1 MLVKH
6 FRSIK
11 HEIRTLGID
20 DGCFIPKT
28 KGTVD
33 IVGVVYR
40 GASCFEGFMHSKIT
54 IDGLD
59 AIEKIVSMVKNSSFY
74 RELRVIFLDGVSF
87 GGFNVVDI
95 NKLYCLVDLP
105 IISVTREKP
114 DLKSIKVALHNLSDF
129 EVRWKSILNSG
140 KLIEVKIREI
150 DNPIYMQIAGILEED
165 AKKIIKKM
173 SIKSN
178 IPEPLRVAHLI
189 ASRLPVQEGNI
200 ISYKK

>member
-11 HEIRTLGID
+11 SEIRTIGID

-40 GASCFEGFMHSKIT
+40 GANWFEGFIHSKVT

-59 AIEKIVSMVKNSSFY
+59 AIEKIISMIKNSPFY
-74 RELRVIFLDGVSF
+74 RELRVIFLDGITF

-95 NKLYCLVDLP
+95 NKLYYLIDLP
-105 IISVTREKP
+105 VISITREEP
-114 DLKSIKVALHNLSDF
+114 DLKSIEAALHNLPDF
-129 EVRWKSILNSG
+129 EVRWQSIMNSG
-140 KLIEVKIREI
+140 KLIEVKIPNNE
-150 DNPIYMQIAGILEED
+150 NSIYIQTAGILEED
-165 AKKIIKKM
+165 AKNIIKKM
-173 SIKSN
+173 STKSN
-178 IPEPLRVAHLI
+178 VPEPLRVAHII
-189 ASRLPVQEGNI
+189 ASGLTLQ
-200 ISYKK
+200 

>member
-11 HEIRTLGID
+11 PEIRTLGID

-40 GASCFEGFMHSKIT
+40 GASWFEGFIHSMVT

-59 AIEKIVSMVKNSSFY
+59 AIEKIVSMVKTSSFY
-74 RELRVIFLDGVSF
+74 NELRVIFLDGISF
-87 GGFNVVDI
+87 GGFNVVDL
-95 NKLYCLVDLP
+95 NKLYCLLDLP
-105 IISVTREKP
+105 VISVTREKP
-114 DLKSIKVALHNLSDF
+114 DLKSIKFALHNLSDF
-129 EVRWKSILNSG
+129 DVRWQSILNCG

-150 DNPIYMQIAGILEED
+150 DNPIYIQIAGILEED
-165 AKKIIKKM
+165 AKKIIRKM
-173 SIKSN
+173 STKSN
-178 IPEPLRVAHLI
+178 IPEPLRIAHLI
-189 ASRLPVQEGNI
+189 ASGLTVQ
-200 ISYKK
+200 

>member
-11 HEIRTLGID
+11 SEIRTIGID

-40 GASCFEGFMHSKIT
+40 GANWFEGFIHSKVT

-59 AIEKIVSMVKNSSFY
+59 AIEKIISMIKNSPFY
-74 RELRVIFLDGVSF
+74 RELRVIFLDGITF

-95 NKLYCLVDLP
+95 NKLYYLIDLP
-105 IISVTREKP
+105 VISITREEP
-114 DLKSIKVALHNLSDF
+114 DLKSIEVALHNLPDF
-129 EVRWKSILNSG
+129 EVRWQSIMNSG
-140 KLIEVKIREI
+140 KLIEVKIPNNE
-150 DNPIYMQIAGILEED
+150 NSIYIQTAGILEED
-165 AKKIIKKM
+165 AKNIIKKM
-173 SIKSN
+173 STKSN
-178 IPEPLRVAHLI
+178 VPEPLRVAHII
-189 ASRLPVQEGNI
+189 ASGLTLQ
-200 ISYKK
+200 

>member
-11 HEIRTLGID
+11 SEIRTIGID

-40 GASCFEGFMHSKIT
+40 GINWFEGFIHSKVT

-59 AIEKIVSMVKNSSFY
+59 AIEKIVSMIKNSSFY
-74 RELRVIFLDGVSF
+74 GELRVIFLDGITF

-95 NKLYCLVDLP
+95 NKLYYLIDLP
-105 IISVTREKP
+105 VISITREKP
-114 DLKSIKVALHNLSDF
+114 DLKSIEAALHNLPDF
-129 EVRWKSILNSG
+129 KVRLQSIMNSG
-140 KLIEVKIREI
+140 KLIEVKIRNNE
-150 DNPIYMQIAGILEED
+150 NSIYIQTAGILEED

-173 SIKSN
+173 STKSN
-178 IPEPLRVAHLI
+178 IPEPLRVAHII
-189 ASRLPVQEGNI
+189 ASGLTLQ
-200 ISYKK
+200 